1 MSERRSILKIRLLLS
16 LLVLVLCLSACYN
29 SDVQQPSDDTSPEQS
44 SESTG
49 QEPSDEP
56 DEQYSRAEIA
66 RLLLNDKLV
75 HMIFAGGYLTGG
87 ETTSDYVEVT
97 GEYADFA
104 AISALLESTY
114 DSTCGVIEHY
124 LELPEY
130 GRNAVIEGDDGRTYC
145 YYHYIDDR
153 DIAYSNFVIGDDSV
167 TVGDITLP
175 LVRTDDGIRLG
186 GTLYSERQYISP
198 KSEKMD
204 VGSAKKLGG
213 RYLAVLILM
222 SQNDYVLSDGE
233 ERKFKSSVD
242 GAIELVSDISKQ
254 YGAET
259 IFDVS
264 VMRFVHSESVGG
276 DFELDMMLA
285 GTSFRTLDGL
295 ITSQCDTKEYD
306 GYFAIC
312 CSIDVEGVAYT
323 AYYDGLPDTNCCE
336 RLIVGID
343 ADEKAIAA
351 AVFGIC
357 GAEKRGDDKKA
368 TEYFGIDIMDG
379 GDGLS
384 DINAY
389 RVGLT
394 EQIDSQ
400 LGSFIKQQTE

>member
-1 MSERRSILKIRLLLS
+1 MSERRLILKNRLLLS

-29 SDVQQPSDDTSPEQS
+29 GDVQTSGDASPEQS
-44 SESTG
+44 IESSE
-49 QEPSDEP
+49 QESSYESE
-56 DEQYSRAEIA
+56 EQYNRAEIA

-114 DSTCGVIEHY
+114 DSTCGVIDYY
-124 LELPEY
+124 LGFPEY
-130 GRNAVIEGDDGRTYC
+130 GKNAVIEGDGGKTYC

-153 DIAYSNFVIGDDSV
+153 DIAYSNFVIGDDNV

-175 LVRTDDGIRLG
+175 LVQTDDGVRLG
-186 GTLYSERQYISP
+186 GTLYSERQYVSP

-213 RYLAVLILM
+213 RYLAVVILM

-233 ERKFKSSVD
+233 ERAFNSSVD
-242 GAIELVSDISKQ
+242 GAIKLVSDISKQ
-254 YGAET
+254 YGVQT
-259 IFDVS
+259 SFDVA
-264 VMRFVHSESVGG
+264 VMRFVHSESVDG

-285 GTSFRTLDGL
+285 GTSFRTLEGL
-295 ITSQCDTKEYD
+295 ITSQCDTEEYD
-306 GYFAIC
+306 GYFAVC
-312 CSIDVEGVAYT
+312 CSIDVTGVAYT
-323 AYYDGLPDTNCCE
+323 AYYDGLPDTNWCE
-336 RLIVGID
+336 RLIVGTD
-343 ADEKAIAA
+343 ADAKDIAA

-357 GAEKRGDDKKA
+357 GAEQRGDDKTIA
-368 TEYFGIDIMDG
+368 EYFGIDIMDG

-384 DINAY
+384 DLNAY

-400 LGSFIKQQTE
+400 LGSFIRQQTE